1 MKTLLDI
8 RDFFAYNGGN
18 DQKGGED
25 VSKCFACPRACGV
38 DRDQKKG
45 YCGQSAAFRIARA
58 ALHMWEEPCISGER
72 GSGTVFF
79 SGCNL
84 GCVFC
89 QNYRVSHRGQGIEV
103 SESELIEKMLAL
115 QEAGAHNINLVTP
128 THFAE
133 QLLPLL
139 AKVKPQLHIPIAY
152 NTSGYEKLETLEM
165 LAPYV
170 DIWMPDFKFG
180 SAQIAKD
187 YAGAPDYP
195 DVTARAIA
203 KMYELAGKV
212 QFDSERMMKCGV
224 LIRHLVLPGCRKDS
238 MAVLDRLAEIVPVQD
253 VRLSLMSQYTPEFAT
268 DAPFA
273 NLHRRVTSFEYE
285 SVMAHA
291 EKLGFVGYMQQRE
304 SATAKYT
311 PEFEGEDIKI

>member
-1 MKTLLDI
+1 MD
-8 RDFFAYNGGN
+8 RC
-18 DQKGGED
+18 
-25 VSKCFACPRACGV
+25 VSCPRACGA
-38 DRDQKKG
+38 DRDAHRG
-45 YCGQSAAFRIARA
+45 YCGQTNALRIARA

-89 QNYRVSHRGQGIEV
+89 QNYRVSHRGQGIEIGAD
-103 SESELIEKMLAL
+103 ELIGKMLDL
-115 QEAGAHNINLVTP
+115 QQQGAHNINLVTP
-128 THFAE
+128 THYAE
-133 QLLPLL
+133 QLVPIL
-139 AKVKPQLHIPIAY
+139 ARIKPMLHIPIAY
-152 NTSGYEKLETLEM
+152 NTGGYEKTETLEL

-187 YAGAPDYP
+187 YAGAADYP
-195 DVTARAIA
+195 EVAARAIA
-203 KMYELAGKV
+203 KMYEMAGKV
-212 QFDSERMMKCGV
+212 QFDADGMMQRGV
-224 LIRHLVLPGCRKDS
+224 LVRHLVLPGCRKDS
-238 MAVLDRLAEIVPVQD
+238 MAVLDRLAGIVPVPD

-291 EKLGFVGYMQQRE
+291 EKLGFIGYMQQRE

-311 PEFEGEDIKI
+311 PEFEGEDVKI